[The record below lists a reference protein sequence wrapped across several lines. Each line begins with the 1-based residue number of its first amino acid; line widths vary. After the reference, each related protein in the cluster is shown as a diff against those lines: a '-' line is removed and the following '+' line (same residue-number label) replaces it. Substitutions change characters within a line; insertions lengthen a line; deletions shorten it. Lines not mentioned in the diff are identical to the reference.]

1 MTVHIGGDVAVD
13 GGEIIAVCNF
23 TPVERENYRIGVPQ
37 TGVYRVAF
45 NTDSEEFGG
54 AGKKMQKTY
63 TAKPIPMHSF
73 EQSISLRLPGM
84 SVVYLKRQGKKAEA

>member
-1 MTVHIGGDVAVD
+1 MI
-13 GGEIIAVCNF
+13 
-23 TPVERENYRIGVPQ
+23 
-37 TGVYRVAF
+37 F

-54 AGKKMQKTY
+54 TGKKMQKTY